1 MTSKRKKTIE
11 YNCFQSY
18 SLLILHLETF
28 CLSTNLKLMKTK
40 TNFRWAILSLLFMAT
55 TILYIDRS
63 ALGILA
69 PDLQKSIGWTE
80 QQYGIINSVFM
91 IAYAVCFLFM
101 GKIIDNIGTRK
112 GYLISIIIWAIA
124 TLGHALARSWV
135 GFAVARFSLAVG
147 QSGNFPSAIKAVAE
161 WFPKKDRALAVGI
174 FNGGANMGTI
184 LSPLI
189 IPVLVLAVGD
199 WRIGFLWTFPISI
212 IWVFLWLKFYRK
224 PEDTSRISKDE
235 LQYIGS
241 DDADNQFVEKVRW
254 KDILPHRGTWAIAVA
269 KFMADPIW
277 WFYLFWGA
285 KFLNEKFGLNLK
297 EIGLPFFAIYLVSWG
312 IGIFL
317 GWLSGK
323 FMKGGFSLNKGRK
336 LGLFS
341 CALFAIPVAFVPHVS
356 NMWLA
361 VGLIALAA
369 GGHCGWSANVFSL
382 MSDIFPKKAT
392 ASVAGFGG
400 FAGAVGGAIVA
411 FGVGKIL
418 QDIGVDGYA
427 IPFAV
432 AGCGYLIALA
442 VVHLL
447 VPEIKTIKI

>member
-1 MTSKRKKTIE
+1 MNKS
-11 YNCFQSY
+11 
-18 SLLILHLETF
+18 
-28 CLSTNLKLMKTK
+28 K
-40 TNFRWAILSLLFMAT
+40 TNFRWIILGLLFVAT

-80 QQYGIINSVFM
+80 EQYGIINSVFM
-91 IAYAVCFLFM
+91 IAYAICFLVM
-101 GKIIDNIGTRK
+101 GSVIDKIGTRK
-112 GYLISIIIWAIA
+112 GYVISIAIWSVA
-124 TLGHALARSWV
+124 TISHALSRSWI
-135 GFAVARFSLAVG
+135 GFAFARFGLAVG

-189 IPVLVLAVGD
+189 IPVLVLSLD
-199 WRIGFLWTFPISI
+199 NWRVAFLWTFPISL
-212 IWVFLWLKFYRK
+212 IWIFLWLKYYKK
-224 PEDTSRISKDE
+224 PENNPKVSDE
-235 LQYIGS
+235 ELLYINS
-241 DDADNQFVEKVRW
+241 DSESEEHIENLKW
-254 KDILPHRGTWAIAVA
+254 KDILPHKGTWAIAIA

-285 KFLNEKFGLNLK
+285 KFLNEKFGVNLK
-297 EIGLPFFAIYLVSWG
+297 EIGLPFFSIYLASWG
-312 IGIFL
+312 LGIFL
-317 GWLSGK
+317 GWLSSK
-323 FMKGGFSLNKGRK
+323 FMKMGLGINKGRK
-336 LGLFS
+336 LGLLA
-341 CALFAIPVAFVPHVS
+341 CAIFAVPVVMVPHVS
-356 NMWLA
+356 NMWVA
-361 VGLIALAA
+361 VSLIALAA

-392 ASVAGFGG
+392 ASVTGFGG

-411 FGVGKIL
+411 YSVGLIL

-432 AGCGYLIALA
+432 AGFGYLFAL
-442 VVHLL
+442 LL
-447 VPEIKTIKI
+447 IQILIPKLKPVKF

>member
-1 MTSKRKKTIE
+1 MTEK
-11 YNCFQSY
+11 
-18 SLLILHLETF
+18 
-28 CLSTNLKLMKTK
+28 LKLT
-40 TNFRWAILSLLFMAT
+40 TNFRWIILSLLFAAT

-69 PDLQKSIGWTE
+69 PDLQKSIGWSE
-80 QQYGIINSVFM
+80 EQYGIINSVFM
-91 IAYAVCFLFM
+91 IAYALCFILM
-101 GKIIDNIGTRK
+101 GRLIDTIGTRK
-112 GYLISIIIWAIA
+112 GYLISIGIWSIA
-124 TLGHALARSWV
+124 ALSHAMARTWI

-189 IPVLVLAVGD
+189 IPVLVLSFD
-199 WRIGFLWTFPISI
+199 NWRVGFLWTFPISL
-212 IWVFLWLKFYRK
+212 IWVLLWLKYFRK
-224 PEDTSRISKDE
+224 PEKSPNVSEEE
-235 LQYIGS
+235 LQYINS
-241 DDADNQFVEKVRW
+241 DSNENENTEKVGW

-297 EIGLPFFAIYLVSWG
+297 DIGLPFFTIYLVSWG
-312 IGIFL
+312 LGIFL
-317 GWLSGK
+317 GWLSSK
-323 FMKGGFSLNKGRK
+323 FMKMGFSLNQGRK
-336 LGLFS
+336 FS
-341 CALFAIPVAFVPHVS
+341 LLACALFAVPVAIVPHTD

-382 MSDIFPKKAT
+382 MTDIFPKKAVG
-392 ASVAGFGG
+392 SVAGFGG
-400 FAGAVGGAIVA
+400 FSGAVGGAIVA

-418 QDIGVDGYA
+418 QNIGVDGYA

-432 AGCGYLIALA
+432 AGSGYLMALII
-442 VVHLL
+442 VHLL
-447 VPEIKTIKI
+447 VPKIKTIHI

>member
-1 MTSKRKKTIE
+1 
-11 YNCFQSY
+11 
-18 SLLILHLETF
+18 
-28 CLSTNLKLMKTK
+28 MKNKK
-40 TNFRWAILSLLFMAT
+40 TNFRWIILSLLFIAT

-80 QQYGIINSVFM
+80 EQYGIINSVFM
-91 IAYAVCFLFM
+91 IAYAICFLVM
-101 GKIIDNIGTRK
+101 GNLIDKIGTRK
-112 GYLISIIIWAIA
+112 GYLISIGIWSLA

-184 LSPLI
+184 LAPLI
-189 IPVLVLAVGD
+189 IPPIVLGFD
-199 WRIGFLWTFPISI
+199 NWRTGFLWTFPISVV
-212 IWVFLWLKFYRK
+212 WMLLWLKYFRR
-224 PEDTSRISKDE
+224 PEQSRQVSEEE
-235 LQYIGS
+235 LQYINSDSGS
-241 DDADNQFVEKVRW
+241 ETDSSRMGW
-254 KDILPHRGTWAIAVA
+254 KDILPHKGAWAIAVA

-285 KFLNEKFGLNLK
+285 KFLNEKFGVNLK
-297 EIGLPFFAIYLVSWG
+297 EIGLPFFTIYLVSWAL
-312 IGIFL
+312 GIFL
-317 GWLSGK
+317 GWLSSK
-323 FMKGGFSLNKGRK
+323 LIKMGFSLNQGRK
-336 LGLFS
+336 FGLLACGLF
-341 CALFAIPVAFVPHVS
+341 AVPVVLVPHTS
-356 NMWLA
+356 NLWIA

-392 ASVAGFGG
+392 GSVAGFGG

-411 FGVGKIL
+411 YLVGRVL
-418 QDIGVDGYA
+418 QDIGTDGYA
-427 IPFAV
+427 IPFAI
-432 AGCGYLIALA
+432 AGSGYLIALLL
-442 VVHLL
+442 VHLL
-447 VPEIKTIKI
+447 VPKIKPIQLR

>member
-1 MTSKRKKTIE
+1 MGNRS
-11 YNCFQSY
+11 S
-18 SLLILHLETF
+18 
-28 CLSTNLKLMKTK
+28 
-40 TNFRWAILSLLFMAT
+40 NFRWIILSLLFVAT

-69 PDLQKSIGWTE
+69 PELQKSIGWTE
-80 QQYGIINSVFM
+80 EQYGIINSVFM
-91 IAYAVCFLFM
+91 IAYALCFIVM
-101 GKIIDNIGTRK
+101 GRLIDTIGTRK
-112 GYLISIIIWAIA
+112 GYLISIGIWSVS
-124 TLGHALARSWV
+124 TLGHALARSWI

-189 IPVLVLAVGD
+189 IPLLVLNFGS
-199 WRIGFLWTFPISI
+199 WKIGFLWTFPISLL
-212 IWVFLWLKFYRK
+212 WMLLWLKYFRK
-224 PEDTSRISKDE
+224 PEQSPNVSPEE
-235 LQYIGS
+235 LQYINF
-241 DDADNQFVEKVRW
+241 DNNENEGTEKVGW
-254 KDILPHRGTWAIAVA
+254 KDILPHRGAWAIAVA

-297 EIGLPFFAIYLVSWG
+297 EIGLPFFTIYLASWG
-312 IGIFL
+312 LGIFL
-317 GWLSGK
+317 GWFSSKLMSI
-323 FMKGGFSLNKGRK
+323 GFSLNKGRK
-336 LGLFS
+336 LGLLA
-341 CALFAIPVAFVPHVS
+341 CALFAVPVAFVPHTS

-392 ASVAGFGG
+392 GTVAGFGG

-411 FGVGKIL
+411 FSVGKIL
-418 QDIGVDGYA
+418 QNIGVDGYA
-427 IPFAV
+427 IPFAI
-432 AGCGYLIALA
+432 AGCGYLIALL

-447 VPEIKTIKI
+447 VPRIKTVNI